1 MCRARSVP
9 DAGTQELSMVSAHE
23 APTKPTFIEA
33 LKDTRSRTVAEE
45 GCPGSGQPS
54 ALQHPC
60 GEGRAGTAPCQGNTG
75 RAVGRKMSLRHRAEP
90 SAEPWLPAKQGWQM
104 AAACVSQAH
113 GPTTRAAGD
122 GTAPAGN
129 HSTSLSS
136 SWLDL
141 LQWGPL
147 RGHNAFLPCALWNR
161 AAKAE
166 NMT

>member
-1 MCRARSVP
+1 MRLLPSQLLLR
-9 DAGTQELSMVSAHE
+9 
-23 APTKPTFIEA
+23 
-33 LKDTRSRTVAEE
+33 RSRIHD
-45 GCPGSGQPS
+45 PGPWQRRDVL
-54 ALQHPC
+54 ALGSQVLC
-60 GEGRAGTAPCQGNTG
+60 SILVGRAGRAQHPCQGNTG

>member
-9 DAGTQELSMVSAHE
+9 RAGTQELSMVSAHE

-33 LKDTRSRTVAEE
+33 LRIHD
-45 GCPGSGQPS
+45 PGPWQRRDVL
-54 ALQHPC
+54 ALCSQVLCSILVGRAGWAQHPC
-60 GEGRAGTAPCQGNTG
+60 QGKTG
-75 RAVGRKMSLRHRAEP
+75 RGVGRKMSLRHRAEP

-136 SWLDL
+136 SWL
-141 LQWGPL
+141 WGPL
-147 RGHNAFLPCALWNR
+147 RGHNAFLPCALWNS

>member
-1 MCRARSVP
+1 MRLLPSQLLLR
-9 DAGTQELSMVSAHE
+9 
-23 APTKPTFIEA
+23 
-33 LKDTRSRTVAEE
+33 RSRIHD
-45 GCPGSGQPS
+45 PGPWQRRDVL
-54 ALQHPC
+54 ALGSQVLCSILVGRAGRAQHPC
-60 GEGRAGTAPCQGNTG
+60 QGKTG
-75 RAVGRKMSLRHRAEP
+75 RAVGRKMSLRHREEP